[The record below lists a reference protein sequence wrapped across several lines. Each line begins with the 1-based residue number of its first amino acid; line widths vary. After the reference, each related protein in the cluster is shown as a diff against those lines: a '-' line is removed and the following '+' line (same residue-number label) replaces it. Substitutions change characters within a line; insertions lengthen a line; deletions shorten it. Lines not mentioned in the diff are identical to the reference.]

1 MKYYD
6 GLEIF
11 INLIIHLTRIQFLF
25 DEKKFH
31 LKLPNRMLNQQQ
43 TKAEEEKNKT
53 EISMAYFIFP
63 FVLKYL
69 NDVC

>member
-1 MKYYD
+1 MYD
-6 GLEIF
+6 GLKTF

-43 TKAEEEKNKT
+43 TKAKKQKSQWH
-53 EISMAYFIFP
+53 ILFS
-63 FVLKYL
+63 LL
-69 NDVC
+69 S

>member
-6 GLEIF
+6 ELEIF

-43 TKAEEEKNKT
+43 TKVEEERKKNRNLNG
-53 EISMAYFIFP
+53 IFYFP
-63 FVLKYL
+63 FCLKIS
-69 NDVC
+69 